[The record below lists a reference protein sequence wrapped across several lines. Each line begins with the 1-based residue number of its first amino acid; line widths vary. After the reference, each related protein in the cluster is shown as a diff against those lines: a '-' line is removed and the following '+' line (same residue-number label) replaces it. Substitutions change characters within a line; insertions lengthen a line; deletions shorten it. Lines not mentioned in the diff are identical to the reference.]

1 MMKRPLGF
9 KRPAIAEAM
18 AAAWAAVISAAI
30 LAAAGCFGGSG
41 SNVPRSGP
49 EFVEGGVIFHYFDRD
64 ASRVNVVGDF
74 NNWSP
79 KTDAMVDENGDG
91 EWTLF
96 YPLSPG
102 VYQYKFVVDERQW
115 IPDPRNPEKVSDG
128 FEGENSVLRVGSP
141 QG

>member
-1 MMKRPLGF
+1 MKKISLGM
-9 KRPAIAEAM
+9 RRAAIA
-18 AAAWAAVISAAI
+18 AAV

-41 SNVPRSGP
+41 QNVSRIGP
-49 EFVEGGVIFHYFDRD
+49 EIVEGGVIFHYFDKG
-64 ASRVNVVGDF
+64 AARVNVVGDF

-96 YPLSPG
+96 YTLAPG
-102 VYQYKFVVDERQW
+102 VYQYKFVVDGKQW
-115 IPDPRNPEKVSDG
+115 ITDPRNPEKVSDG
-128 FEGENSVLRVGSP
+128 FEGENSVLRVTAP